1 MTNVTLLDKARR
13 GRVTAI
19 ASLGGDQNRS
29 DNVVS
34 IFDSAFDAP
43 RSRSETPAP
52 TNVVE
57 FRSHRTATATPGRLA
72 A

>member
-13 GRVTAI
+13 GREAAI
-19 ASLGGDQNRS
+19 ASLNGNQTRG

-34 IFDSAFDAP
+34 IFESAIDAP
-43 RSRSETPAP
+43 RSRSEAPTP

-57 FRSHRTATATPGRLA
+57 FRSTRTAMAAPRRLA